1 MTAQTAPYVS
11 LNRRNKRGAIAGAGL
26 LWFYNLIFSFT
37 MPVALPMI
45 LFSNSFGVA
54 IFNAVYNIFYNA
66 RYAQAVALGG
76 GEHLAAAMADTFS
89 AMAAF
94 STVCGAILFVL
105 ALVLIPRGKE
115 T

>member
-1 MTAQTAPYVS
+1 MTAQTAHYVS

-76 GEHLAAAMADTFS
+76 ESIWLLLWRM
-89 AMAAF
+89 
-94 STVCGAILFVL
+94 LFLQWRHSVQCVVRSCL
-105 ALVLIPRGKE
+105 SWRWY
-115 T
+115 